1 MRILSPAPFRP
12 FFVSFALLLV
22 VPLAAQHAQDA
33 IQVRHSKYMDHAEVR
48 HLANLATVTA
58 NDARP
63 LAQALTAL
71 SEEYAWVIDFEDP
84 PYYSKYDLV
93 DDTDPKWRAAH
104 PTAKGVTAISG
115 DSFQSQ
121 FPENASAAS
130 SPEEEEH
137 ILNIVVSDY
146 NASANPGRF
155 RVVNEG
161 DGRFA
166 IVGMSV
172 KRDDGQDQ
180 PVNPIL
186 DTLTSIPTVTR
197 DAYTTIETILN
208 ALTVKSGTKV
218 APFAVPTNALAH
230 SQVTVGG
237 QNIPARV
244 LLLQTLSA
252 AKMKLYW
259 RLYYDHDVKMYGFS
273 LLPLMNAK

>member
-1 MRILSPAPFRP
+1 MRFLLIAFVILLSN
-12 FFVSFALLLV
+12 VY
-22 VPLAAQHAQDA
+22 AQAQDA

-48 HLANLATVTA
+48 HLRNSATITA

-71 SEEYAWVIDFEDP
+71 SEEYAWVVDFEDP
-84 PYYSKYDLV
+84 PYYSRYDLV
-93 DDTDPKWRAAH
+93 DDTDAKWRAAH
-104 PTAKGVTAISG
+104 PTAKGVTAIAG

-121 FPENASAAS
+121 FPENSNAGSL
-130 SPEEEEH
+130 PNEEEH
-137 ILNIVVSDY
+137 ILDIIVTDY

-166 IVGMSV
+166 IVGISV
-172 KRDDGQDQ
+172 KGDNGQDQ

-186 DTLTSIPTVTR
+186 DTLISIPRDTR
-197 DAYTTIETILN
+197 DAYTAIETILN

-218 APFAVPTNALAH
+218 APFTVPANALTH

-252 AKMKLYW
+252 AKLKLYW
-259 RLYYDHDVKMYGFS
+259 RLYYDHDVNMYGFS
-273 LLPLMNAK
+273 LTSLMKTQ

>member
-1 MRILSPAPFRP
+1 LRFLLIAFVIVLSNVYAH
-12 FFVSFALLLV
+12 S
-22 VPLAAQHAQDA
+22 QDA

-48 HLANLATVTA
+48 HLANSATITA

-71 SEEYAWVIDFEDP
+71 SEEYAWVVDFEDP

-93 DDTDPKWRAAH
+93 DDTDAKWRAAH
-104 PTAKGVTAISG
+104 RTAKGVTAIAG

-121 FPENASAAS
+121 FPENPNAAS
-130 SPEEEEH
+130 SPAEEEH
-137 ILNIVVSDY
+137 ILDTVVSDY
-146 NASANPGRF
+146 NASTNPGRF
-155 RVVNEG
+155 SVVNEG

-166 IVGMSV
+166 IVGISV
-172 KRDDGQDQ
+172 KGDNGQDQ

-186 DTLTSIPTVTR
+186 DTLISIPTDRR
-197 DAYTTIETILN
+197 DAYTAIETILN

-218 APFAVPTNALAH
+218 APFVVPTNALAH

-252 AKMKLYW
+252 ANLKLYW
-259 RLYYDHDVKMYGFS
+259 RLYYDHDMKMYGFS
-273 LLPLMNAK
+273 LLS

>member
-1 MRILSPAPFRP
+1 MASAKGDSRLYFLMIAFLIVLWNVYPN
-12 FFVSFALLLV
+12 V
-22 VPLAAQHAQDA
+22 QDA

-48 HLANLATVTA
+48 HRPKSATITA

-71 SEEYAWVIDFEDP
+71 SGEYAWMIDFEDP

-93 DDTDPKWRAAH
+93 DDTDSKWRAEH
-104 PTAKGVTAISG
+104 PTARGVTAISG

-121 FPENASAAS
+121 FPESPNAAS
-130 SPEEEEH
+130 SQEEEEH
-137 ILNIVVSDY
+137 ILNTVVSDY

-155 RVVNEG
+155 RVVKEG

-166 IVGMSV
+166 IVGISV
-172 KRDDGQDQ
+172 KGDNGQDQ

-186 DTLTSIPTVTR
+186 DTLISVPTDTR
-197 DAYTTIETILN
+197 DAYTAIETILN

-218 APFAVPTNALAH
+218 ALFAVPTNALAH
-230 SQVTVGG
+230 SQVTIGG
-237 QNIPARV
+237 QNVPARV

-252 AKMKLYW
+252 ARLKLYW
-259 RLYYDHDVKMYGFS
+259 RLYYDHDVNMYGFS
-273 LLPLMNAK
+273 LISW

>member
-1 MRILSPAPFRP
+1 MRFLMIAFVIVLSNVYA
-12 FFVSFALLLV
+12 
-22 VPLAAQHAQDA
+22 HAQDA
-33 IQVRHSKYMDHAEVR
+33 VQVRHGKYMDHAEVR
-48 HLANLATVTA
+48 HLATSASVTA

-93 DDTDPKWRAAH
+93 DDTEAKWRAEH
-104 PTAKGVTAISG
+104 PTAKGVTVISG

-121 FPENASAAS
+121 FPENPNAAG
-130 SPEEEEH
+130 SPAEEEH
-137 ILNIVVSDY
+137 ILDRVVSDY

-166 IVGMSV
+166 IVGISV
-172 KRDDGQDQ
+172 KGDDGQ
-180 PVNPIL
+180 VKLVSPIL
-186 DTLTSIPTVTR
+186 DTLISIPTDTR
-197 DAYTTIETILN
+197 DAYTAIETILN

-218 APFAVPTNALAH
+218 APFSVPTNALAH

-252 AKMKLYW
+252 AKLKLYW

-273 LLPLMNAK
+273 LLS

>member
-1 MRILSPAPFRP
+1 MRFLLIAFAIVLSNVCA
-12 FFVSFALLLV
+12 
-22 VPLAAQHAQDA
+22 HAQDA

-48 HLANLATVTA
+48 HLANSATIAA

-71 SEEYAWVIDFEDP
+71 SEEYAWAVDFEDP

-93 DDTDPKWRAAH
+93 DDTDAKWRAAH

-115 DSFQSQ
+115 ASFQSQ
-121 FPENASAAS
+121 FPENPNAAS
-130 SPEEEEH
+130 SPEQEEH
-137 ILNIVVSDY
+137 ILNTVVSDY

-161 DGRFA
+161 EGRFA
-166 IVGMSV
+166 IVGISV
-172 KRDDGQDQ
+172 KGDNGQDQ

-186 DTLTSIPTVTR
+186 DTLISVPTDTR

-218 APFAVPTNALAH
+218 APFTVPTNALAH

-252 AKMKLYW
+252 AKLKLYW
-259 RLYYDHDVKMYGFS
+259 RLYYDHDVNIYGFS
-273 LLPLMNAK
+273 LLSLMK